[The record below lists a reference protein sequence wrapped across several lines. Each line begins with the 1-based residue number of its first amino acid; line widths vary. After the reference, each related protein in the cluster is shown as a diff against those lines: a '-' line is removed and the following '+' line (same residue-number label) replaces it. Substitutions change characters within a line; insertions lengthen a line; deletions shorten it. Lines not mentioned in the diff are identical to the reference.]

1 MHAKLMSRRADR
13 ALAAIQALDLGP
25 IRLRVMDAELGKG
38 WTREYAE
45 SVEGAYRNYL
55 TMLVK
60 HPEDVEDIVVSK
72 DVDEFWHTHILHTMK
87 YTEDCGKVFGKYLHH
102 NPRVGER
109 TPADIEKKA
118 ALAQKTQR
126 LYQREFGD
134 RQDYNAAWSGI
145 SVKAENA
152 VMCSAAVRAEN
163 VAMCSAAVR
172 AENAAMCSAA
182 IRGKNAAMC
191 SAAVRAEN
199 AAMCSA
205 AIRGKNAA
213 MCSAA
218 VRAENAA
225 MCSAAIRGKNV
236 AMCSAAVRAE
246 NVAMCSA
253 AIRVN
258 SSARAIPT
266 VANGV

>member
-1 MHAKLMSRRADR
+1 MHTKLTNHPVEQVI
-13 ALAAIQALDLGP
+13 AAIQALDLEP
-25 IRLRVMDAELGKG
+25 IRLRVMDAELGEG

-55 TMLVK
+55 TMLVR
-60 HPEDVEDIVVSK
+60 HPEDIEDIVVSK
-72 DVDEFWHTHILHTMK
+72 NVDEFWHTHILHTMK
-87 YTEDCGKVFGKYLHH
+87 YTEDCDKVFGKYLHH

-172 AENAAMCSAA
+172 AENVAMCSAAVRAENVAMCSAA
-182 IRGKNAAMC
+182 I
-191 SAAVRAEN
+191 RAEN

-205 AIRGKNAA
+205 AIWGKNAA

-218 VRAENAA
+218 
-225 MCSAAIRGKNV
+225 I
-236 AMCSAAVRAE
+236 RAE